1 MTKVIIKADN
11 IYYSYNR
18 NIDVL
23 HGVSFK
29 LYEKDFVALIGPN
42 GGGKSTLLKI
52 ILGILGP
59 DKGDIAVFDDKLKDA
74 RAHIAY
80 VPQYNQIDLDYP
92 ISVREVVQ
100 SGLLGY
106 KKLGSRFNRKDKDKV
121 QQALSD
127 MNLTYLADRAIG
139 ELSGGQR
146 QRVLLARA
154 LVRNLKLLILDEPT
168 NSVDVEGGNDL
179 YELLHNLNKGGIT
192 IIIVSH
198 DISVVSKYV
207 NRVFCLN
214 RKMVCNQ
221 ADNITGACNI
231 NDFLHVH
238 HDDKCII
245 H

>member
-1 MTKVIIKADN
+1 MKKVIIKANN
-11 IYYSYNR
+11 IHYSYSQ
-18 NIDVL
+18 NINVL
-23 HGVSFK
+23 DDVSFEV
-29 LYEKDFVALIGPN
+29 YEKDFVALIGPN

-52 ILGILGP
+52 ILGLLNP
-59 DKGDIAVFDDKLKDA
+59 NKGEIRVFDGKLKNV
-74 RAHIAY
+74 RSHIGY
-80 VPQYNQIDLDYP
+80 VPQYSQIDLDYP
-92 ISVREVVQ
+92 ISVREVVR

-106 KKLGSRFNRKDKDKV
+106 KKLGTRFDKMEKDRVQKAIDDMSLTQLASRG
-121 QQALSD
+121 
-127 MNLTYLADRAIG
+127 IG

-168 NSVDVEGGNDL
+168 NNVDVESGNDL
-179 YELLHNLNKGGIT
+179 YELLHSLNKKGIS

-198 DISVVSKYV
+198 DVSTVSKYV

-214 RKMVCNQ
+214 RKILCNQ
-221 ADNITGACNI
+221 ADNITGTCDA